1 MKSVI
6 KFFTSIKLAI
16 VLLIILAVASILGT
30 LIPQG
35 RSVEEYAARYGSL
48 SGLFIRLQLTGL
60 YHSVWYLALLG
71 LFSLNIIVCTLERL
85 APKWRRAT
93 KPHVVTDPKSL
104 AALKTSVRIKRNA
117 PLADVQSEVTKLL
130 EGARYKVRAEARES
144 RIALL
149 GRKRIGG
156 IFGSDVVHLGL
167 LIILAGGI
175 ISGMTSIRGNLA
187 LNEGD
192 IKPVPKA
199 DFEVRLDKFT
209 TEYYPDGNVKA
220 WKSDLTVLEQKKPVL
235 SKTIAV
241 NHPLTYKGYSFYQT
255 SYGFNW
261 QNPSVEIWAKSKSDP
276 AFSKKMTLKVG
287 ERAPLEDKEK
297 TTIAVQRFLP
307 DFVLGEANQPE
318 SRSDQP
324 NNPAA
329 LIEGFRGAEKIFSG
343 WIFANYPDFAQMHAD
358 PEKSKEAQTD
368 LAFELKRF
376 ESAQYSVLEAA
387 KDPGANLIWIG
398 CILLIAGLALAF
410 YWPTWEIK
418 AVLEHNQG
426 KTDLIAAGVAAKS
439 REAFG
444 DEFEKI
450 TASLR
455 RSK

>member
-1 MKSVI
+1 MKRII

-35 RSVEEYAARYGSL
+35 RSVEEYAARYGAL
-48 SGLFIRLQLTGL
+48 STLFIRLQLTGL
-60 YHSVWYLALLG
+60 YHSIWYLALLG
-71 LFSLNIIVCTLERL
+71 LFALNIIVCTLERL

-117 PLADVQSEVTKLL
+117 PLAGVQSEVTKLL
-130 EGARYKVRAEARES
+130 EGARYKVRAEAQGS

-175 ISGMTSIRGNLA
+175 ISGATSIRDNLA

-235 SKTIAV
+235 SKTISV
-241 NHPLTYKGYSFYQT
+241 NHPLTYEGYSFYQT

-261 QNPSVEIWAKSKSDP
+261 QNPAVEIWAKSKSDP
-276 AFSKKMTLKVG
+276 VFLKKMTLKVG

-297 TTIAVQRFLP
+297 TTIAVQGFLP

-329 LIEGFRGAEKIFSG
+329 LIEGFRGAEKVFSG
-343 WIFANYPDFAQMHAD
+343 WIFANYPDFAQMHAGT
-358 PEKSKEAQTD
+358 EKGKDAQTD

-418 AVLEHNQG
+418 AILEENQG
-426 KTDLIAAGVAAKS
+426 RTDFIAAGVAAKS

-444 DEFEKI
+444 VEFEKI
-450 TASLR
+450 TAALR

>member
-1 MKSVI
+1 MKRLI

-35 RSVEEYAARYGSL
+35 RSLEEYAARYGTL
-48 SGLFIRLQLTGL
+48 STLFIRLQLAGL
-60 YHSVWYLALLG
+60 YHSIWYLALLG
-71 LFSLNIIVCTLERL
+71 LLALNIIVCTLERL
-85 APKWRRAT
+85 SPKWRRAT
-93 KPHVVTDPKSL
+93 KPHIAVDPKSL
-104 AALKTSVRIKRNA
+104 SALKTNIRLKRNA
-117 PLADVQSEVTKLL
+117 PLADVQSEVTTVLAK
-130 EGARYKVRAEARES
+130 ARYKVRSETQGPQ
-144 RIALL
+144 IAVLA
-149 GRKRIGG
+149 RKRIGG

-175 ISGMTSIRGNLA
+175 LSGVTSIRANIN

-192 IKPVPKA
+192 VKPVPKA

-209 TEYYPDGNVKA
+209 TEYYPDGSVKA
-220 WKSDLTVLEQKKPVL
+220 WKSDLTVLEKKTPVL

-255 SYGFNW
+255 SYGWNW
-261 QNPSVEIWAKSKSDP
+261 DSPAVEIWAKSKSDP
-276 AFSKKMTLKVG
+276 ATLKKMTLKVG
-287 ERAPLEDKEK
+287 ERALLEDKGQ

-307 DFVLGEANQPE
+307 DFVLGESNQPE
-318 SRSDQP
+318 NRSDQP
-324 NNPAA
+324 NNPAV

-343 WIFANYPDFAQMHAD
+343 WIFANYPDFAQMHAAND
-358 PEKSKEAQTD
+358 KDKGAETD
-368 LAFELKRF
+368 LAFELKKF
-376 ESAQYSVLEAA
+376 EAGQYSVLEAA

-398 CILLIAGLALAF
+398 CALLMLGLGLAF

-418 AVLEHNQG
+418 AVLEESQG
-426 KTDLIAAGVAAKS
+426 KTELIAGGVAAKS

-444 DEFEKI
+444 AEFENF
-450 TASLR
+450 ASALR